1 VLPAVADP
9 TILPRLV
16 VRAGNA
22 LSREGTVPWKEVAE
36 PMDRA
41 LQEFGRVLIWDLG
54 GIEKNRPSLEL
65 LRRYEGESLWV
76 DAGVRYAD
84 SVIDVLV
91 AGAERAVV
99 GTKTLRQLDELD
111 EARELTENLVPLL
124 DFVRGKLWTSKSM
137 RDVPPQD
144 LLRRFREMG
153 LDTALIME
161 ETGDFPRNLLGEA
174 PDGLTLFAGLTPKK
188 DVGPAPAGRGT
199 IVDFWEVVPRR
210 T

>member
-1 VLPAVADP
+1 MADP
-9 TILPRLV
+9 AILPRLV
-16 VRAGNA
+16 IRGGTA
-22 LSREGTVPWKEVAE
+22 LSKEGVVPWKDVAE

-76 DAGVRYAD
+76 DAGVRFAD

-99 GTKTLRQLDELD
+99 GTKTLRGLDEL
-111 EARELTENLVPLL
+111 EAARELTENLVPLL
-124 DFVRGKLWTSKSM
+124 DFVRGKLWASKSIG
-137 RDVPPQD
+137 DAPPEG

-153 LDTALIME
+153 LDTALVVE

-174 PDGLTLFAGLTPKK
+174 PEGLAVFAGLAPKA
-188 DVGPAPAGRGT
+188 DVGSATPGRGT

>member
-1 VLPAVADP
+1 MADP
-9 TILPRLV
+9 AILPRLV
-16 VRAGNA
+16 IRGGTV
-22 LSREGTVPWKEVAE
+22 LSREGVVPWKEIAD

-76 DAGVRYAD
+76 DAGVRFAD

-99 GTKTLRQLDELD
+99 GTKTLRRLDELE

-124 DFVRGKLWTSKSM
+124 DFVRGKLWASKSIG
-137 RDVPPQD
+137 DVPPED

-153 LDTALIME
+153 LDTALVLE

-174 PDGLTLFAGLTPKK
+174 PDGLALFAGLTPKK
-188 DVGPAPAGRGT
+188 DIGSAAAGRGT
-199 IVDFWEVVPRR
+199 IVDFWEVVPRKM
-210 T
+210 